1 MTVAAPSVLGRPLW
15 YELMTSDPK
24 AAETFYKTVVGW
36 SSAPFPQSPEPYT
49 IFQRSGE
56 VPVAGLMKTPEGMN
70 APPFWAMYVG
80 VPKLEEA
87 VEPDRAARRQPD
99 ARR

>member
-1 MTVAAPSVLGRPLW
+1 MKIHFIGSPFTRSRFASPEVSMTVAASSVLGRPLW

-49 IFQRSGE
+49 VFQRSGE
-56 VPVAGLMKTPEGMN
+56 VM
-70 APPFWAMYVG
+70 W
-80 VPKLEEA
+80 
-87 VEPDRAARRQPD
+87 RA
-99 ARR
+99 